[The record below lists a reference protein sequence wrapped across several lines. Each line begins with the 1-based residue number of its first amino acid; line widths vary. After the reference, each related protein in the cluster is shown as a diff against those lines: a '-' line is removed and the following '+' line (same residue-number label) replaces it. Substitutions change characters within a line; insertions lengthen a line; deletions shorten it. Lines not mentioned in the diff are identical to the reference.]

1 MKKICKMAKI
11 HGLVYIL
18 IGAFVSIM
26 SWKLNKEKL
35 LFFFYAGW
43 AFVAVGVVKIIFNL
57 VSGKAEK
64 PKTHVQQ
71 SQPHHVTQNKP
82 SPTRPQ
88 HPQAFHQQIK
98 YCHRCRTPLRLH
110 HKFCSN
116 CGARV

>member
-1 MKKICKMAKI
+1 MAKI

-26 SWKLNKEKL
+26 SWKLNREKL
-35 LFFFYAGW
+35 LFFFYVGW
-43 AFVAVGVVKIIFNL
+43 AFVAIGVVKIIFNL
-57 VSGKAEK
+57 ASGRGEK
-64 PKTHVQQ
+64 PKANIQQAAHHAVQHNVQ
-71 SQPHHVTQNKP
+71 HKP

-88 HPQAFHQQIK
+88 HPAIPQQIK

-110 HKFCSN
+110 NKFCSN